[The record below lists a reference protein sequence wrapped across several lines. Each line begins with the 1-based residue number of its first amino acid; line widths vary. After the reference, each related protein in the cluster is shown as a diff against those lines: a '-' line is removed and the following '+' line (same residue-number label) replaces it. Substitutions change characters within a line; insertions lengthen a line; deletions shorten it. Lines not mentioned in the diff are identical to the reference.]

1 MIGRRA
7 LTAALA
13 LLGPACGAG
22 TIDADPTAGDV
33 GALDAGR
40 TGDAWMRDA
49 GPPSVDANTSPAR
62 DAAAEGDT
70 GAPPPADAVVT
81 PIADTATQSPDVGDA
96 AAPTPTDPWAW
107 GPSLG
112 ARRHADGALEVR
124 IRSAN
129 ATRVEVALFAAPLG
143 ESERLR
149 VPLERAPGGDVFTVR
164 VDAAALA
171 AAGVPAPV
179 YYGLRV
185 WGPNWPYV
193 PEWTPGSEAGFI
205 AETDPDGNRMNPNKV
220 VFDPY
225 ALELS
230 HDPRGPGHTDFGPMR
245 GDAEHRTLDSASV
258 APKGVILD
266 VPPPPAARGPGRPM
280 RPMRDQVVYEVHLRG
295 LTAADTTLPEA
306 ERGTYAGARARAGH
320 LASLGVTAV
329 EFLPLHETPNDQNE
343 LTPDAAGDNYWGYS
357 TLSFFAPDRR
367 YAADRAPGGP
377 TRELQDLV
385 RAYHDAGLEV
395 LVDVVYNHTAEGTGG
410 WLSFRGVDDA
420 MYYVHSDDA
429 TRYQNHNGVGPD
441 VATARAPVGD
451 LVIDSLRYW
460 HEVIGVDGFRFDLA
474 AVLGNTCERGC
485 YRYARDGLLTRIA
498 EALARPNDGGPGA
511 LLIAEPW
518 GIGDGTYQVG
528 QFPRGWSE
536 WNDRYRDAVR
546 RDLNRLGVQ
555 PQPLRDLGRRLMGSA
570 DLFNDDPRPPAASVN
585 FVTAHDGFTLRD
597 LFAYTAKQNEQPWPW
612 GPSTGGSDNELSWD
626 FGGDAVR
633 QRRAARTAMALLLTS
648 VGVPMFVGGDECL
661 RTQRGNNNA
670 YNLDSPAMYLD
681 PACPEAEA
689 GFFGMTR
696 ALLTFRR
703 EHTALRPAHFVGEND
718 DADADGQRAIAWYR
732 DDGRPADAAYLD
744 APDRH
749 FVSWVLDAD
758 EVGDRARALWVA
770 YNGWSGAVD
779 AHPPPAPPGTAW
791 YLVADTSEAGAAFG
805 YARAEADAPPLGDA
819 PLRLDG
825 RALGIFVAR

>member
-1 MIGRRA
+1 VSRRRA
-7 LTAALA
+7 LVAVLA
-13 LLGPACGAG
+13 LLGPGCGAG
-22 TIDADPTAGDV
+22 GSSEASGSPDATP
-33 GALDAGR
+33 LDSGR

-49 GPPSVDANTSPAR
+49 GALPADATPPAPDQDTTPGADAHPMPPLADAVSPPPPR
-62 DAAAEGDT
+62 DATPPDA
-70 GAPPPADAVVT
+70 APPPE
-81 PIADTATQSPDVGDA
+81 
-96 AAPTPTDPWAW
+96 DPWAR
-107 GPSLG
+107 GPPLG
-112 ARRHADGALEVR
+112 ARRHADGSVEFRVR
-124 IRSAN
+124 SVN

-149 VPLERAPGGDVFTVR
+149 VPLERRPDADVFTAR
-164 VDAAALA
+164 VDAATLA

-185 WGPNWPYV
+185 WGPNWPHV
-193 PEWTPGSEAGFI
+193 PEWVPGSEAGFI
-205 AETDPDGNRMNPNKV
+205 AETDAAGNRMNPNKV

-245 GDAEHRTLDSASV
+245 GDAEHRTLDSAAV

-266 VPPPPAARGPGRPM
+266 IPPQARRGPGRPM
-280 RPMRDQVVYEVHLRG
+280 REQVVYEVHLRG
-295 LTAADTTLPEA
+295 LTAADTSLPEA
-306 ERGTYAGARARAGH
+306 ERGTYAGARARAEH
-320 LASLGVTAV
+320 LAALGVTAV

-367 YAADRAPGGP
+367 YAADRTPGGP
-377 TRELQDLV
+377 TRELQDMV

-451 LVIDSLRYW
+451 LVLDSLRYW

-498 EALARPNDGGPGA
+498 AEFARPDDGGPGA

-555 PQPLRDLGRRLMGSA
+555 PQTLRELGRRLLGSA

-597 LFAYTAKQNEQPWPW
+597 LFAYTAKQNEQAWPW
-612 GPSTGGSDNELSWD
+612 GPSTGGSDGELSWD
-626 FGGDAVR
+626 FGGDAMR
-633 QRRAARTAMALLLTS
+633 QHRAARTAMALLLVS

-681 PACPEAEA
+681 PACAEAEP

-703 EHTALRPAHFVGEND
+703 EHTALHPTHFVGEND

-744 APDRH
+744 AADRH

-758 EVGDRARALWVA
+758 EVGDRARALWIA

-791 YLVADTSEAGAAFG
+791 HLVADTSEAGAAFG
-805 YARAEADAPPLGDA
+805 FARAEADAPPLGDT

-825 RALGIFVAR
+825 RALGVFIAR

>member
-1 MIGRRA
+1 MSPRRA
-7 LTAALA
+7 LVAALA
-13 LLGPACGAG
+13 LLAPACGAG
-22 TIDADPTAGDV
+22 TVDADPTAADA

-49 GPPSVDANTSPAR
+49 GPPSVDANTSPTR
-62 DAAAEGDT
+62 DAAPEGDT
-70 GAPPPADAVVT
+70 GAAPPADAAGPPV
-81 PIADTATQSPDVGDA
+81 SDA
-96 AAPTPTDPWAW
+96 ATPPPGPDAATPPPADPWAW
-107 GPSLG
+107 GPPLG

-124 IRSAN
+124 IRSVN
-129 ATRVEVALFAAPLG
+129 ATRIEVALFAAPLG

-149 VPLERAPGGDVFTVR
+149 VPLERAPGGDVFSVR
-164 VDAAALA
+164 IDAATLA

-205 AETDPDGNRMNPNKV
+205 AETDADGNRMNPNKV

-245 GDAEHRTLDSASV
+245 GDAEHRTVDSASV
-258 APKGVILD
+258 APKGVIVD
-266 VPPPPAARGPGRPM
+266 VSPPAARGPG

-295 LTAADTTLPEA
+295 LTAADASLPEA
-306 ERGTYAGARARAGH
+306 ERGTYAGARARAEH

-343 LTPDAAGDNYWGYS
+343 LTPDATGDNYWGYS

-377 TRELQDLV
+377 TRELQDMV
-385 RAYHDAGLEV
+385 RAYHEAGLEV

-451 LVIDSLRYW
+451 LVLDSLRYW
-460 HEVIGVDGFRFDLA
+460 HDVIGVDGFRFDLA

-485 YRYARDGLLTRIA
+485 YRYARDGLLTRIS
-498 EALARPNDGGPGA
+498 EALARPDDGGPGA

-555 PQPLRDLGRRLMGSA
+555 PQSLRDLGRRLLGSA

-612 GPSTGGSDNELSWD
+612 GPSTGGSDGELSWD

-633 QRRAARTAMALLLTS
+633 QQRAARTAMALLLTS

-681 PACPEAEA
+681 PGCAEAES

-703 EHTALRPAHFVGEND
+703 EHTALHPAHFVGEND

-791 YLVADTSEAGAAFG
+791 YLVADTSEAGAAFD
-805 YARAEADAPPLGDA
+805 YARAEADAPLLGDA

-825 RALGIFVAR
+825 RALGIFIAR